1 MRVTTQLAAVILVLI
16 AAATE
21 ALSNVL
27 QHKAASSSNRSGN
40 GSQRAGEA
48 AAVLR
53 TLKKPMFLLGFLL
66 MAIGYGFH
74 VASLG
79 IGNLSIIQVI
89 FVTQLV
95 FILPFSHWVS
105 RVHIAAGDWLGAA
118 IATIGIATFV
128 TFAKP
133 SKGADNAT
141 TSQWI
146 ISIAII
152 SLLCLIVIV
161 AGYRTSGTAR
171 ALLIGCS
178 GGLINGLV
186 APLTKGTL
194 YKLNGGLGAMFSS
207 WLLYVTII
215 SVLLGV
221 LFPLMAFRAGPIT
234 ASFPA
239 VISLNPIV
247 ATILG
252 IYLFGETLESGLV
265 NVIAIAVAAIAM
277 FVGIM
282 WLSRSQ
288 AIARAF
294 EEPAPGP
301 AKPSP

>member
-1 MRVTTQLAAVILVLI
+1 MTTQLAAVILVLI

-27 QHKAASSSNRSGN
+27 QHKAANSGGRSGK

-66 MAIGYGFH
+66 MVIGYGFH

-79 IGNLSIIQVI
+79 LGNLSIIQVI

-105 RVHIAAGDWLGAA
+105 RVHVARTDWIGAA
-118 IATIGIATFV
+118 VATLGIATFV

-141 TSQWI
+141 TTQWV

-152 SLLCLIVIV
+152 SLLCLIVVV

-194 YKLNGGLGAMFSS
+194 YKLSGGLGAMFSS
-207 WLLYVTII
+207 WLLYVTIVA
-215 SVLLGV
+215 VLLGV

-265 NVIAIAVAAIAM
+265 NVIAIAVAAVAM

-294 EEPAPGP
+294 EEPA
-301 AKPSP
+301 A